1 MQYHKKQIGH
11 GGCVISNFITP
22 AITFET
28 KCYEKDWKLLLASSY
43 LESQIDSCNIRFD
56 IKQLIINNVEDEKIV
71 RRYADK
77 AVSKNIIDSYFF
89 VSDYADAVLEK
100 YNIEMDSFKGGYLFD
115 FGTNRDILLRNSVSP
130 AFFRGRADG

>member
-1 MQYHKKQIGH
+1 M
-11 GGCVISNFITP
+11 ISNFITP

-56 IKQLIINNVEDEKIV
+56 KKQLIINNVEDKIIV

-89 VSDYADAVLEK
+89 VSDYADAVLGK